1 MRFRF
6 TFTIHPRSFRG
17 KTSYP
22 FQLKAVLGKK
32 SKAKGM
38 ILPVFFPR
46 RLSKNGELER
56 LFNRIMKISQSSG
69 ACKGPGT
76 SSKHYWQG
84 IGK

>member
-56 LFNRIMKISQSSG
+56 LFEDLAI
-69 ACKGPGT
+69 
-76 SSKHYWQG
+76 
-84 IGK
+84 IGSMQRARDVI